1 MFMPLL
7 FFWLVWKKEA
17 LSIFMLLIVFSISTY
32 AIQEMRHIA
41 MPVYTGEY
49 TGAASFKDGFKID
62 GDAVR
67 GFMVLED
74 GGIVYGNYRFSTP
87 EEMQRKTGL
96 IHNSVFAVSGVF
108 EEIDVPS
115 HEYAFD
121 MADYLKS
128 NGASAVF
135 TINEFE
141 YQKESTGFLAAMAER
156 RELLKTHIRLS
167 FPENLTSEAEALLIG
182 EREALTTEQQQIQQ
196 TLGISHLFAI
206 SGLHVGIIS
215 GLLYFLLLRCGVRKE
230 DAMLLLL
237 IILPFYA
244 LLAGGAPS
252 VWRAVSMTAAV
263 LAFRLFRIRMPIAFI
278 LLLSFI
284 FFILLDPY
292 VIYKIGFQLSY
303 GASFGIIYSMKI
315 LEKMQSP
322 IRLGLMI
329 TFLSQFTLYPILLI
343 HFYGLSLSSFLV
355 NSLFVPLYTIV
366 ILPINILLLGL
377 TLLYQPFADFLFYF
391 YEPFRTFLEKW
402 TVWLAEWPG
411 QMWIPGKPSGIIVIA
426 MLAGVILFY
435 SYAEKGFRWWKI
447 GIGMLPAVVFT
458 AMPYF
463 DGALR
468 VTFIDVGQGDSALV
482 ELPYRRGI
490 YLIDTGGL
498 LRFGREGFEERNRPF
513 EIGRQVVAPYLQGNG
528 ISRLDALILSHPDAD
543 HAEGAD
549 EILQL
554 FLVDEIHM
562 SPGSQKTELAI
573 GLDQELN
580 GVTVRLPGRGSG
592 WRDGITSFSY
602 LSPTDGE
609 YEGNNDSLVLLMEH
623 GIHKVL
629 FTGDLEIDGENEIIK
644 NDGDLLEN
652 TTILKVG
659 HHGSKTSSGEN
670 FLVKVKP
677 ELSIFSTGEDNRYGH
692 PAEEVKERFEN
703 LSLATLNTAEAGTIE
718 IVFKK
723 DGYTVSTVK

>member
-1 MFMPLL
+1 
-7 FFWLVWKKEA
+7 
-17 LSIFMLLIVFSISTY
+17 
-32 AIQEMRHIA
+32 
-41 MPVYTGEY
+41 
-49 TGAASFKDGFKID
+49 
-62 GDAVR
+62 
-67 GFMVLED
+67 
-74 GGIVYGNYRFSTP
+74 
-87 EEMQRKTGL
+87 
-96 IHNSVFAVSGVF
+96 
-108 EEIDVPS
+108 
-115 HEYAFD
+115 
-121 MADYLKS
+121 
-128 NGASAVF
+128 
-135 TINEFE
+135 
-141 YQKESTGFLAAMAER
+141 
-156 RELLKTHIRLS
+156 
-167 FPENLTSEAEALLIG
+167 
-182 EREALTTEQQQIQQ
+182 
-196 TLGISHLFAI
+196 
-206 SGLHVGIIS
+206 
-215 GLLYFLLLRCGVRKE
+215 
-230 DAMLLLL
+230 
-237 IILPFYA
+237 
-244 LLAGGAPS
+244 
-252 VWRAVSMTAAV
+252 
-263 LAFRLFRIRMPIAFI
+263 
-278 LLLSFI
+278 
-284 FFILLDPY
+284 
-292 VIYKIGFQLSY
+292 
-303 GASFGIIYSMKI
+303 
-315 LEKMQSP
+315 
-322 IRLGLMI
+322 
-329 TFLSQFTLYPILLI
+329 
-343 HFYGLSLSSFLV
+343 
-355 NSLFVPLYTIV
+355 
-366 ILPINILLLGL
+366 
-377 TLLYQPFADFLFYF
+377 
-391 YEPFRTFLEKW
+391 
-402 TVWLAEWPG
+402 
-411 QMWIPGKPSGIIVIA
+411 
-426 MLAGVILFY
+426 
-435 SYAEKGFRWWKI
+435 
-447 GIGMLPAVVFT
+447 MLPAVVFT

-723 DGYTVSTVK
+723 DGYTVSTMK